1 MRRTPTMRYPLLLAV
16 AGAAA
21 VAGVFTLSV
30 WPGSTTPSPVAPV
43 PREGDWLNRHTE
55 FVALARRGDVSI
67 VFFGDS
73 LTDHWRD
80 TGQAIWAKHFE
91 PLGAVNFGI
100 GSDGTQNVLWRVQN
114 GELPP
119 DGAEVVV
126 LLIGTVNL
134 NPPDARADDV
144 ADGVTAVV
152 REIRRR
158 SPRTRILLLGLLPRG
173 ARPNPVRDKVQA
185 VNAIIARL
193 ADDEHVH
200 YLDLG
205 SRLLGAD
212 GTLPSDV
219 APDAVHLSATGY
231 QIWAEAMLGSLRDL
245 LARDAPGR
253 V

>member
-1 MRRTPTMRYPLLLAV
+1 MRYPVMFAV
-16 AGAAA
+16 AGALAA
-21 VAGVFTLSV
+21 AGVITLSV

-43 PREGDWLNRHTE
+43 PREGDWLNRHAE

-119 DGAEVVV
+119 DGAKVVV

-134 NPPDARADDV
+134 NPSDARADDV
-144 ADGVTAVV
+144 ADGITAVV
-152 REIRRR
+152 QEIRRR

-173 ARPNPVRDKVQA
+173 ARPNPVRDKVEA
-185 VNAIIARL
+185 VNAIIATL
-193 ADDEHVH
+193 GKSEHVR
-200 YLDLG
+200 YLDIG
-205 SRLLGAD
+205 SRLLGID
-212 GTLPSDV
+212 GTLASDV
-219 APDAVHLSATGY
+219 SPDAVHLSATGY
-231 QIWAEAMLGSLRDL
+231 QIWADAIQAPLRALLDRGSSDL
-245 LARDAPGR
+245 ERR
-253 V
+253 

>member
-1 MRRTPTMRYPLLLAV
+1 
-16 AGAAA
+16 
-21 VAGVFTLSV
+21 
-30 WPGSTTPSPVAPV
+30 
-43 PREGDWLNRHTE
+43 
-55 FVALARRGDVSI
+55 ALARRGDVSI

-134 NPPDARADDV
+134 NPPDA
-144 ADGVTAVV
+144 
-152 REIRRR
+152 
-158 SPRTRILLLGLLPRG
+158 
-173 ARPNPVRDKVQA
+173 
-185 VNAIIARL
+185 
-193 ADDEHVH
+193 
-200 YLDLG
+200 
-205 SRLLGAD
+205 
-212 GTLPSDV
+212 
-219 APDAVHLSATGY
+219 VHLSATGY

>member
-1 MRRTPTMRYPLLLAV
+1 MRYPLLLAV

-134 NPPDARADDV
+134 NPPDARADD
-144 ADGVTAVV
+144 
-152 REIRRR
+152 
-158 SPRTRILLLGLLPRG
+158 
-173 ARPNPVRDKVQA
+173 
-185 VNAIIARL
+185 
-193 ADDEHVH
+193 EHVH

>member
-1 MRRTPTMRYPLLLAV
+1 MRYPLLLAV

-158 SPRTRILLLGLLPRG
+158 SPRTRILASSLTMVHGECVSALRAEDITDASTMTKRPWRLRARIWCLSLPG
-173 ARPNPVRDKVQA
+173 WA
-185 VNAIIARL
+185 VGR
-193 ADDEHVH
+193 
-200 YLDLG
+200 
-205 SRLLGAD
+205 
-212 GTLPSDV
+212 
-219 APDAVHLSATGY
+219 
-231 QIWAEAMLGSLRDL
+231 
-245 LARDAPGR
+245 GR
-253 V
+253 VLLR